1 MAHYKDL
8 TIDQGS
14 DVAIELHLVNPD
26 KTPKDLTGYSVA
38 AKLAPNYNASDSDRT
53 PFDAIVANPTTSG
66 IVTLG
71 LTNTQTDALKAKRKY
86 VYDVEISYV
95 SSDSDGELL
104 GNFPTITE
112 RIMEGLLFVTP
123 SVTK

>member
-14 DVAIELHLVNPD
+14 DLAVQLHLVNSD
-26 KTPKDLTGYSVA
+26 NTPKDLSDFTVA
-38 AKLAPNYNASDSDRT
+38 AKLSPSYSATDSDKTAFAIEIVT
-53 PFDAIVANPTTSG
+53 PEANG
-66 IVTLG
+66 IVNLS
-71 LTNTQTDALKAKRKY
+71 LTNAQTDSLKAKRKY

-95 SSDSDGELL
+95 DSDT
-104 GNFPTITE
+104 NTITE
-112 RIMEGLLFVTP
+112 RIMEGQIFVTP

>member
-14 DVAIELHLVNPD
+14 DLAVQLHLVNSD
-26 KTPKDLTGYSVA
+26 NTPKDLTDYSVA
-38 AKLAPNYNASDSDRT
+38 AKMSPNYSSSDSDKT
-53 PFDAIVANPTTSG
+53 AFTTEIVSPPLNG
-66 IVTLG
+66 IVNLS
-71 LTNTQTDALKAKRKY
+71 LTNAQTDALKAKRKY

-95 SSDSDGELL
+95 DSDT
-104 GNFPTITE
+104 NTITE
-112 RIMEGLLFVTP
+112 RIMEGQIFVTP